1 MLPPVHRR
9 VLPPFPLTT
18 GTAAEL
24 IGTTEPRLSETVR
37 RGHVTP
43 PPPILA
49 GRRLWGPEQLLQAAE
64 ALGLLNADCRALL
77 EEASGSKPTTTTD
90 AREVRE

>member
-1 MLPPVHRR
+1 MHHLVDRR
-9 VLPPFPLTT
+9 VLPPLPLTT

-49 GRRLWGPEQLLQAAE
+49 GRRLWGPEHLIQAAE
-64 ALGLLNADCRALL
+64 ALGLLTDDLRAAISQ
-77 EEASGSKPTTTTD
+77 ETAHG
-90 AREVRE
+90 

>member
-1 MLPPVHRR
+1 MNSHSVDRRSLPA
-9 VLPPFPLTT
+9 FPLTT

-49 GRRLWGPEQLLQAAE
+49 GRRLWGPEHLIQAAE
-64 ALGLLNADCRALL
+64 ALGLLTDDLRAAISQ
-77 EEASGSKPTTTTD
+77 ETAHG
-90 AREVRE
+90 